1 MKKKFFLVLLI
12 FFVMTFIGC
21 SKSSEDKQE
30 LSTEIKSE
38 QTLQKSENDTKVAT
52 LDRLTFAI
60 VPSSNPVNFYEK
72 IKPLVTYLEKKIERK
87 IIVKF
92 EVNYENIAK
101 SLGEDY
107 DFAMMGAYSYI
118 EANKLN
124 GAEAIVKSIRQGKPH
139 YNALI
144 VAHMSSGLKNIKDLK
159 NYNNLKY
166 GFTDKFASA
175 GFLFPAAELIKAG
188 VDFSKANYK
197 FIKGYDNVLKSLILK
212 SIDIGVCYSG
222 AIEQY
227 LTQDEIKNI
236 VVLKTTDAIPADPI
250 VISKK
255 VAEDKELKSKLT
267 AAFLDLKDTNILSAL
282 AAGLDGYAA
291 ASDKDYNV
299 LREKIN
305 IVNKHFKF

>member
-1 MKKKFFLVLLI
+1 
-12 FFVMTFIGC
+12 
-21 SKSSEDKQE
+21 
-30 LSTEIKSE
+30 
-38 QTLQKSENDTKVAT
+38 
-52 LDRLTFAI
+52 
-60 VPSSNPVNFYEK
+60 
-72 IKPLVTYLEKKIERK
+72 
-87 IIVKF
+87 
-92 EVNYENIAK
+92 
-101 SLGEDY
+101 
-107 DFAMMGAYSYI
+107 SYI

-255 VAEDKELKSKLT
+255 VAEDKELKSKLI